1 MATKTKTSVDNI
13 EHLRKI
19 LSVDTVLYDINQ
31 EEALEFLDAIAN
43 ERQEL
48 LDELKDLDEMVENQS
63 DVDTLIK
70 KLRDF
75 SLNSDQANQLL
86 EIVKDDDE
94 DNIYDFVRG
103 EGFMYVKVNNILDQ
117 QKLEAFIERR
127 IYPYYNDQQKNVM
140 F

>member
-48 LDELKDLDEMVENQS
+48 LDELKDLDEMVEDQS